1 MYILMILT
9 ILLISFSA
17 LLSIYS
23 LYIYNISLLI
33 SSLSVVTAS
42 ISGLIAIMVLKAN
55 KDNERPFIIIKPNYK
70 LYGVM
75 QISVENHGKEIAIIE
90 KSEVDNQ
97 IKLIDGEIFFDQI
110 KGMVIPP
117 NASVTFFLMHMN
129 EYNKSH
135 KNYTSK
141 GVIYYKN
148 IEGKKFQN
156 NILFN
161 IEKLGPTPYT
171 STEEQK
177 MFFIL

>member
-97 IKLIDGEIFFDQI
+97 I
-110 KGMVIPP
+110 
-117 NASVTFFLMHMN
+117 
-129 EYNKSH
+129 
-135 KNYTSK
+135 
-141 GVIYYKN
+141 
-148 IEGKKFQN
+148 
-156 NILFN
+156 
-161 IEKLGPTPYT
+161 
-171 STEEQK
+171 
-177 MFFIL
+177 